1 MSTSRAQSV
10 RILNLICTVE
20 GSAYF
25 SRCPPS
31 NAGTKHLDNPQSL
44 QAYMALLVDDQII
57 MDRELE
63 RPTHSDDLMA
73 E

>member
-1 MSTSRAQSV
+1 MACA
-10 RILNLICTVE
+10 NN
-20 GSAYF
+20 G
-25 SRCPPS
+25 
-31 NAGTKHLDNPQSL
+31 LDNPQSL

>member
-1 MSTSRAQSV
+1 
-10 RILNLICTVE
+10 
-20 GSAYF
+20 
-25 SRCPPS
+25 
-31 NAGTKHLDNPQSL
+31 
-44 QAYMALLVDDQII
+44 MALLVDDQII